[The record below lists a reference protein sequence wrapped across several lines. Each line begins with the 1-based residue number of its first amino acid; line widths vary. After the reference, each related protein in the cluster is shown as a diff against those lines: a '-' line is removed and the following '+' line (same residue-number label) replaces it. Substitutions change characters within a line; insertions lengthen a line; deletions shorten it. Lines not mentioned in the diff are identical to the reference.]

1 MILKMAKKSN
11 SYQNIVGGAY
21 STAIGTNTTTNNTFQ
36 VSSTSGDSV
45 ITVGPD
51 GYCVINKLAL
61 LDDITG
67 NKWEI
72 RISNGEIIV
81 EPIELEDKREHKLNK
96 ILKQ

>member
-1 MILKMAKKSN
+1 MAKKS
-11 SYQNIVGGAY
+11 STYQNIVGGAY
-21 STAIGTNTTTNNTFQ
+21 STAIGNNNVVTNNTFQ